1 MGTLDR
7 HGTGERMHIHWVFI
21 MRHLLTHI
29 YFNLHGG
36 ELALSSFC
44 RSGSEALGRVRPL
57 PEVMQLV
64 SGAEF
69 EPRSVETSEH
79 CLLQGSTDVKRK
91 QATPLLT
98 CTLVHDVKP
107 SRHSDKH
114 SMLPFSSGWVGAFP
128 SFHCPACP
136 KGVTFFLYVSIFLLW
151 HELTRAGSFL
161 TFFRSLVPGT

>member
-1 MGTLDR
+1 MDR

-29 YFNLHGG
+29 YFNLHSG

-44 RSGSEALGRVRPL
+44 RSGSEALGRARPL
-57 PEVMQLV
+57 PEVIQLV

-69 EPRSVETSEH
+69 EPKSVETSEH

-98 CTLVHDVKP
+98 WPLSMMSGQVGTQTSIL
-107 SRHSDKH
+107 
-114 SMLPFSSGWVGAFP
+114 MLPFSSGWVSAFP

-151 HELTRAGSFL
+151 RELTRAGSFL
-161 TFFRSLVPGT
+161 TFFRSLVPGTE